1 MPAGSDRIR
10 KDVVLVGGAAPYG
23 YEQKHSAVFSPS
35 PYLGGLV
42 LVCAV
47 IGDVSLVLLKFHIV
61 IYIVGAIAHLLLPFA
76 YIYYYYYYYY
86 FVALRLKTDYHI
98 GSPSYLQ
105 TVPAFSDPL
114 EGAAPQQP
122 VRHRHHRSASG
133 RQTPRRQRATSSG
146 ERESLTAPTLTLS
159 SSRWPSQVEGG
170 DSKEAEPFASPPS
183 LPLVAPPPPPPGPAH
198 RPSAWSTDVSA
209 PMASTPSPPGQAVP
223 RRTGPR
229 RPRLAGMPPRS
240 PSHSPSPAL
249 SPSPSPSPPPPGF
262 LGVKRAQATHERWA
276 GWVCLPTTSV
286 VPVITVSATP
296 ARNRWT
302 ASSHSSSSSS
312 SSLSPSSLGGPACWL
327 EATQRPATSRSGG
340 IWASLY
346 GSRSLPMALSKTL
359 SPKQVRGLQKR
370 RREYEARDAP
380 EPQHPAATG
389 GAPPVGPPPPP
400 PAPYG
405 GVSNRTG
412 HGQCTRGSPA
422 RCPLPLA
429 PEDPPAIP
437 PHHPVYLS
445 PSLANASD
453 YPSPEAVEE
462 APAGLRLRSPSTFF
476 YPPSGGMTRLRPLRL
491 ESLQISRFRARSG
504 LLPGAAAKKKNN
516 VADDPNGAGPPHRGA
531 SDAAASPPSPSPISR
546 GRASPE
552 PRREPRGVP
561 PAARPSAP
569 ADEAAAQRCNTGE
582 GEAEPSGVARTIHWL
597 HRTAY
602 RDRLVFLV
610 DAVPLHDSLFLRPG
624 ALDRSSRRHHRGP
637 RLAVRRC
644 RCGRCH
650 HAVYSIVTEAEAE
663 AAASSPRSATRKT
676 ICSSSSSSTGSSGT
690 PISSSRSSVGTWH
703 SGSDAERSRYS
714 SAADYRQ
721 ELYRLMDGDPED
733 LVDGEADDEENG
745 AGGTLTRPAA
755 EAAVDPVA
763 AAEGSGP
770 SWALRAAQNILL
782 RGQQLWTRGER
793 DKQVVALGATPA
805 FAMDPRPSSRRHWH
819 FAGRKAGERGV
830 PRHDR
835 GRERGVR
842 TPARRQWQQ
851 QHRAGLHGSPAST
864 CRDDAATA
872 VVGPEEAGAP
882 PHSPEAI
889 EADGAP
895 PISTPS
901 SAARPSPKSAWWNDD
916 PLATAAPGAVFNG
929 RTPRRWH
936 RATTRSPHL
945 CAGEQRLVVEA
956 LEILHDD
963 ITALDYHPELT
974 ISRLSLEVRAVRTV
988 LFPTLRAAWRHYCGK
1003 EAEAMRRMMVE
1014 GHLFPHEDTDS
1025 GSCEDDTET
1034 PSPSPSPSDGS
1045 AHEEHEEEEMEGR
1058 RAPRRPASTHAVP
1071 VLREILIPSAS
1082 GAHSY
1087 TESVASQLR
1096 LLRLY
1101 EAGMPPWCVF
1111 AGTMPGM
1118 IYRRELRLA
1127 HVIVENV
1134 SPLVS
1139 LAVGFWDL
1147 TIDPLVQWI
1156 DDRLTLRVSLLTT
1169 YLLSTLWTIYSS
1181 LSLYWVVPM
1190 SVVPLLR
1197 SLGWLLRLPFSM
1209 AFQTIWN
1216 GANAVY
1222 VLLRV
1227 ALRLVRLLLI
1237 GPFRI
1242 MHYGLSTL
1250 FLVLQLAFQTVSYT
1264 LAVPLTVLRWARSVY
1279 QSYGTAPR
1287 AAAAATVEVLG
1298 KSSSLYAWWW
1308 AWVEFWA
1315 TVASPVTNLV
1325 AAVGSVVV
1333 HLASA
1338 ALRREASLRGWYAHQ
1353 LPFLYHC
1360 GVVVADVCVTNLT
1373 LLRDCFLPS
1382 GDYVLL
1388 AATFAGFLYF
1398 YWWAFEYLS
1407 GELYLPAGTPPS
1419 RDSSAQR
1426 CCPTSSL
1433 LEQTATPAPCSSIPW
1448 INLVWQTQLE
1458 NVCRALHRRPP
1469 ETQPCA
1475 WCAPAGILSPSYFEY
1490 IYIYIDIIRNKTGKT
1505 PYTMERTVACGAD
1518 KLLQLFA
1525 VLPFLVLFCSCLSYS
1540 LFVCLFLNIY
1550 IYIAAA
1556 LSSAWIGLHSLI
1568 VVSLPLL
1575 SVSTCFSYLFFSHQ
1589 LTHIIPMSARNQMN
1603 DADLQK
1609 KRQSIMDVGQKN
1621 QLDSIQAEV
1630 RHNAEMLTTLRRENK
1645 ELRTVL
1651 QQTMR
1656 GQRNINVDEHYQ
1668 KEEELLHNKL
1678 CVLKRSLNA
1687 VKGRNNEF
1695 TKEIERTIQE
1705 NAYTMKEGD
1714 STMDEGSTVA
1724 QKIRT
1729 LENRLDKCLIKYNEI
1744 DAIRKT
1750 YEVILERLQ
1759 LEQAGFDLQLNALE
1773 KTLASDDKE
1782 LQDLTSVGADAA
1794 KNRDEA
1800 KAELAQLKQKLEEQR
1815 RQQRKDLEQRRNFV
1829 QEKREYLEKKHN
1841 VLLIKMAQQEE
1852 RHERLLNGDRNVKPK
1867 KKPQNNNPVFNQEE
1881 LEKLQKQ
1888 KESYHRLRDA
1898 TMGQNIAE
1906 VIHKLLERR
1915 DNHKNLKKTLADLVA
1930 SIDAKTKEKA
1940 RLQRVWDETNQR
1952 AGGAMVAPRLTRLT
1966 RDQKKNAND
1975 DDDDEDLHKN
1985 EFADH
1990 RLLAERK
1997 RENDMI
2003 VAEFQHHLHE
2013 RQDEL
2018 EDAQRE
2024 QDALSRMLLDVDG
2037 ATTANPAGSPSAE
2050 PPMLTNLNTSNPNV
2064 TGGEEVAD
2072 GSHPEVSS
2080 SATVELL
2087 RSCEAKLQLM
2097 LEELSPDEIEAAT
2110 RDILEEKVAIP
2121 TTNIR
2126 LPQLLPG
2133 STSNNVGTTGSGA
2146 PGTTGSD
2153 PMGGGDDEESADKAG
2168 KHHAKGPQL
2177 VDDFPDNE
2185 VHDRQELKMM
2195 SLAAVEREVKKER
2208 QMQQR
2213 GKEEG
2218 H

>member
-1 MPAGSDRIR
+1 MRHGMRQSHSTQRPPGGHRLWGSLPCVGEGPPFNISTVVSRIVPATASVHTR
-10 KDVVLVGGAAPYG
+10 
-23 YEQKHSAVFSPS
+23 QPS
-35 PYLGGLV
+35 P
-42 LVCAV
+42 
-47 IGDVSLVLLKFHIV
+47 
-61 IYIVGAIAHLLLPFA
+61 
-76 YIYYYYYYYY
+76 
-86 FVALRLKTDYHI
+86 
-98 GSPSYLQ
+98 
-105 TVPAFSDPL
+105 
-114 EGAAPQQP
+114 
-122 VRHRHHRSASG
+122 
-133 RQTPRRQRATSSG
+133 
-146 ERESLTAPTLTLS
+146 
-159 SSRWPSQVEGG
+159 
-170 DSKEAEPFASPPS
+170 
-183 LPLVAPPPPPPGPAH
+183 LPL
-198 RPSAWSTDVSA
+198 
-209 PMASTPSPPGQAVP
+209 
-223 RRTGPR
+223 
-229 RPRLAGMPPRS
+229 
-240 PSHSPSPAL
+240 SHSP
-249 SPSPSPSPPPPGF
+249 
-262 LGVKRAQATHERWA
+262 
-276 GWVCLPTTSV
+276 
-286 VPVITVSATP
+286 
-296 ARNRWT
+296 
-302 ASSHSSSSSS
+302 
-312 SSLSPSSLGGPACWL
+312 
-327 EATQRPATSRSGG
+327 
-340 IWASLY
+340 
-346 GSRSLPMALSKTL
+346 
-359 SPKQVRGLQKR
+359 
-370 RREYEARDAP
+370 
-380 EPQHPAATG
+380 
-389 GAPPVGPPPPP
+389 
-400 PAPYG
+400 
-405 GVSNRTG
+405 
-412 HGQCTRGSPA
+412 
-422 RCPLPLA
+422 

-582 GEAEPSGVARTIHWL
+582 GEAEPSG
-597 HRTAY
+597 
-602 RDRLVFLV
+602 DRLVFLV

-745 AGGTLTRPAA
+745 AGYFDGRPPRRLSTLWRRRRAPARR
-755 EAAVDPVA
+755 
-763 AAEGSGP
+763 GP
-770 SWALRAAQNILL
+770 SGQHRTSCCEASSSGRGGRETSRSSPSVPRRPLRWI
-782 RGQQLWTRGER
+782 
-793 DKQVVALGATPA
+793 P
-805 FAMDPRPSSRRHWH
+805 PSSRRHWH

-872 VVGPEEAGAP
+872 VVGPEAGAP

-1045 AHEEHEEEEMEGR
+1045 AHEEHEEEEMEGEGDALHGGR
-1058 RAPRRPASTHAVP
+1058 HRHTPCRKGKSFWRCTHDTVVTLHTIDP
-1071 VLREILIPSAS
+1071 HFNSVLREILIPSAS

-1147 TIDPLVQWI
+1147 YKHLPHLKGFLSRTIDPLVQWI

-1458 NVCRALHRRPP
+1458 NVCRASPSPSAPRRSRALWMDP
-1469 ETQPCA
+1469 EDRSYYYY
-1475 WCAPAGILSPSYFEY
+1475 ILSHQLSHPVVHFIFIFIFLFLFFSLLRYET
-1490 IYIYIDIIRNKTGKT
+1490 RRGKT

-1568 VVSLPLL
+1568 VVSQFCW
-1575 SVSTCFSYLFFSHQ
+1575 SVVLNDRTFSTPCRLASLISFFSHQ

-2024 QDALSRMLLDVDG
+2024 QDALSRMLLDVESGVQHLAEKLSVGGDNSSAPCSG